1 MRSREAL
8 AALCLAT
15 LAWLPTAGAVE
26 LFGIGGN
33 GKKDAKLQVEFT
45 GVEGALL
52 ENVRA
57 LSSLHRLS
65 TSGELD
71 AEMVGRLAQRAPGE
85 ARTALRPFGYYAPK
99 IETKLKEADGAWKV
113 SVAIDPGNP
122 VMLVEQQFD
131 ITGPGR
137 EEKFLRKALARSQ
150 LKTGERLSHLAYDQL
165 KGDLLR
171 TALGNGYLDA
181 EFTSAELLVDP
192 AARTARAR
200 VTLETG
206 ERYRFGPTIIEQSSL
221 REGLVRRY
229 LRYDE
234 GDWYNAEA
242 LLRTQFA
249 LDDSQYFSLVEVLPE
264 ERDREHKTAA
274 IRITSESNRRHLYT
288 IAAGYGT
295 DTDVRGT
302 LGWEDRRFNRAGHR
316 VRAQIRGSSIES
328 SVGVAYII
336 PWTDPALEKLS
347 FELRGFTEQH
357 GDVETSG
364 GTFKVGLTQVRGGW
378 QRVLSVT
385 VDETEDKVTTNTGGS
400 TLVDRNRQ
408 TLLVPGITYARLP
421 PDFLGVNAVPRGFQ
435 VELLASTETLGS
447 DTNFTRVVVSDER
460 RFRLTDKWAVQV
472 RGEIGASA
480 VGDFQ
485 ELPADYRFF
494 AGGDQSV
501 RGYGYEELSPVDA
514 DGNKVGGRHLI
525 TASVELQ
532 RNLPKNL
539 VGAVFIDA
547 GNAINKFGDPLEY
560 SVGIGL
566 RYRLPF
572 LSIGLDVAQ
581 SISETDRG
589 PRVHINFT
597 PEF

>member
-1 MRSREAL
+1 MRFCL
-8 AALCLAT
+8 PIVALCLAMF
-15 LAWLPTAGAVE
+15 AWLPAAAAAD
-26 LFGIGGN
+26 
-33 GKKDAKLQVEFT
+33 KPSDDPKLEVEFT
-45 GVEGALL
+45 GVEGTLL

-65 TSGELD
+65 SSEELD
-71 AEMVGRLAQRAPGE
+71 AEMIARLAQRAPGE
-85 ARTALRPFGYYAPK
+85 ARTALRPFGYYAPTV
-99 IETKLKEADGAWKV
+99 ETELKQVDGSWKV
-113 SVAIDPGNP
+113 RVAIEPGSP
-122 VMLVEQQFD
+122 VLLVEQQVE
-131 ITGPGR
+131 ITGSGR
-137 EEKFLRKALARSQ
+137 DEKFLRAVLSRAQ
-150 LKTGERLSHLAYDQL
+150 LHTGERLSHVAYDQL
-165 KGDLLR
+165 KGELLR
-171 TALGNGYLDA
+171 AALGNGYLDA
-181 EFTSAELLVDP
+181 GFTRAELLVDP
-192 AARTARAR
+192 AARTARAH

-206 ERYRFGPTIIEQSSL
+206 ERYRFGPTIIEQSAL
-221 REGLVRRY
+221 REELVRRY
-229 LRYDE
+229 LRYRE

-264 ERDREHKTAA
+264 ERDRRNKIAPV
-274 IRITSESNRRHLYT
+274 RITSEPNRRHLYT

-295 DTDVRGT
+295 DTGARGT

-316 VRAQIRGSSIES
+316 IRAQIRGSDIES
-328 SVGVAYII
+328 SVGIAYII
-336 PWTDPALEKLS
+336 PWTDPALEKLA
-347 FELRGFTEQH
+347 FELRGFTEQRA
-357 GDVETSG
+357 DIETSG
-364 GTFKVGLTQVRGGW
+364 GTFKVGLTQVRGSW

-385 VDETEDKVTTNTGGS
+385 VDATKDEVTTVSGGS
-400 TLVDRNRQ
+400 TLVARSRS

-435 VELLASTETLGS
+435 VELVASTTSLGS
-447 DTNFTRVVVSDER
+447 DTNFTRIVVSDER
-460 RFRLTDKWAVQV
+460 RFRLADKWRLEL

-480 VGDFQ
+480 VGDFE
-485 ELPADYRFF
+485 ELPAQYRFF
-494 AGGDQSV
+494 AGGDESV

-525 TASVELQ
+525 TTSVELQ
-532 RNLPKNL
+532 RDLPKNL
-539 VGAVFIDA
+539 VGAVFMDA

-581 SISETDRG
+581 SISESGRS

>member
-1 MRSREAL
+1 MRL
-8 AALCLAT
+8 CLPIVALCLAMF
-15 LAWLPTAGAVE
+15 AWLPAAAAADE
-26 LFGIGGN
+26 PS
-33 GKKDAKLQVEFT
+33 DDPKLEVEFA
-45 GVEGALL
+45 GVEGTLL

-65 TSGELD
+65 SSEELD
-71 AEMVGRLAQRAPGE
+71 AEMIARLAQRAPGE

-99 IETKLKEADGAWKV
+99 VETELKQVDGSWKV
-113 SVAIDPGNP
+113 RVAIEPGSP
-122 VMLVEQQFD
+122 VLLVEQQVE
-131 ITGPGR
+131 ITGSGR
-137 EEKFLRKALARSQ
+137 DEKFLRAVLSRTQ
-150 LKTGERLSHLAYDQL
+150 LHTGERLSHVAYDQL
-165 KGDLLR
+165 KGELLR
-171 TALGNGYLDA
+171 AALGNGYLDA
-181 EFTSAELLVDP
+181 GFTRAELLVDP
-192 AARTARAR
+192 AARTARAH

-206 ERYRFGPTIIEQSSL
+206 ERYRFGPTTIEQSAL
-221 REGLVRRY
+221 REELVRRY
-229 LRYDE
+229 LRYHE

-264 ERDREHKTAA
+264 ERDRRNKIAPV
-274 IRITSESNRRHLYT
+274 RITSEPNRRHLYT

-295 DTDVRGT
+295 DTGARGT

-316 VRAQIRGSSIES
+316 IRAQIRGSDIES
-328 SVGVAYII
+328 SVGIAYFI
-336 PWTDPALEKLS
+336 PWTDPALEKLA
-347 FELRGFTEQH
+347 FELRAFTEQRA
-357 GDVETSG
+357 DIETSG
-364 GTFKVGLTQVRGGW
+364 GTFKVGLTQVRGSW

-385 VDETEDKVTTNTGGS
+385 VDATKDEVTTVSGGS
-400 TLVDRNRQ
+400 TLVARSRS

-435 VELLASTETLGS
+435 VELVASTTSLGS
-447 DTNFTRVVVSDER
+447 DTNFTRIVVSDER
-460 RFRLTDKWAVQV
+460 RFRLADKWRLEL
-472 RGEIGASA
+472 RGEVGASA
-480 VGDFQ
+480 VGDFE
-485 ELPADYRFF
+485 ELPAQYRFF
-494 AGGDQSV
+494 AGGDESV

-514 DGNKVGGRHLI
+514 DGNKIGGRHLI
-525 TASVELQ
+525 TSSVELQ
-532 RNLPKNL
+532 RDLPKNL
-539 VGAVFIDA
+539 VGAVFMDA

-581 SISETDRG
+581 SISESGRS